1 MHPDYLAF
9 IRGESNLIANILG
22 RPARLSREPI
32 LEFHQDVACSL
43 QSVVEEIL
51 FEKIRYLHECVPVD
65 NLCMAGGVALNCLAN
80 MRIATKGPFK
90 RLFVQPAAGDAG
102 GALGAAALANIDH
115 YGSSAPLRLEH
126 AYLGPSYSSAEVSAL
141 LDVAGISGK
150 KYDNE
155 EVLLSGVVDMLI
167 SGKVVAWFMGRMEF
181 GPRALGAR
189 SILADPRDPQMSERI
204 NTLVK
209 KRERFRPFAPAVLEE
224 LAYRHFEL
232 NYPLPF
238 MTETRRVISYL
249 SLPAITHKD
258 GTARVQTVSR
268 TANPRFWKLL
278 QLFNERT
285 GCPMLLNTSF
295 NLADEPIVCSPV
307 DALTSFGRSQ
317 LDVLVMEDFVIDRA
331 DLDTEFISA
340 CNAVPRV
347 PPDITD
353 RIYTFF

>member
-1 MHPDYLAF
+1 
-9 IRGESNLIANILG
+9 
-22 RPARLSREPI
+22 
-32 LEFHQDVACSL
+32 
-43 QSVVEEIL
+43 
-51 FEKIRYLHECVPVD
+51 
-65 NLCMAGGVALNCLAN
+65 
-80 MRIATKGPFK
+80 
-90 RLFVQPAAGDAG
+90 
-102 GALGAAALANIDH
+102 
-115 YGSSAPLRLEH
+115 
-126 AYLGPSYSSAEVSAL
+126 
-141 LDVAGISGK
+141 VAGISGK